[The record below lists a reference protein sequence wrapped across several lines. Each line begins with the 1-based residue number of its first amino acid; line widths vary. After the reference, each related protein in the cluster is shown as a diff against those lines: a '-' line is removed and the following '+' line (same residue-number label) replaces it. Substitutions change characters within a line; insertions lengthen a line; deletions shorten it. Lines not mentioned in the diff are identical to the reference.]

1 MIIKDSE
8 RSTKVRVAMREGPGQ
23 VIIKDVCGKEDLYEK
38 GRLYA
43 QMVLEKDCGIG
54 VHEHKGEKEI
64 GAWFRW
70 SICDWHSRKT

>member
-23 VIIKDVCGKEDLYEK
+23 VIIKDVCSKEDLYEK

-43 QMVLEKDCGIG
+43 QMVLEKDCG
-54 VHEHKGEKEI
+54 
-64 GAWFRW
+64 
-70 SICDWHSRKT
+70 CDDL